1 MLIPSCGFT
10 ARTSFYMMR
19 GNVPLL
25 EYIKSEKNP
34 FTKIGMALFGKLIV
48 REFPFKELFLFD
60 LAKRIKDAV
69 KIPVAYIGGVCSV
82 DDMDKAM
89 QEGYEFVQI
98 GRATIRDPNVIRKM
112 QSGEITDADCDHCNR
127 CVAEM
132 AAQGVVCV
140 SENKGFKRKYK

>member
-1 MLIPSCGFT
+1 
-10 ARTSFYMMR
+10 
-19 GNVPLL
+19 
-25 EYIKSEKNP
+25 
-34 FTKIGMALFGKLIV
+34 LFGKLIV

-60 LAKRIKDAV
+60 QAKRIKDAV

-89 QEGYEFVQI
+89 QEGFKFVQI

-112 QSGEITDADCDHCNR
+112 QAGEITKVDCDHCNR

-132 AAQGVVCV
+132 AAQGVTCV
-140 SENKGFKRKYK
+140 SETKGFLRK